1 MPVIQVD
8 MEIPAEI
15 YEGIISGNLIR
26 YGGVVR
32 DQAGRIVK
40 HLNEVSSRSN
50 NHTQLTKAREL
61 PNELSNLHKLK
72 KFASEHKMV
81 IFVAGLVII
90 GYIGYK
96 AYENNKPSKDEINSI
111 QPVSNS
117 NFDVVLKNYL
127 EAINSKNLD
136 ETTLDKLISNVDHI
150 IDCDD
155 ENVILS
161 IDAEKFKS
169 ILGIV
174 YDYTLVFATLNNVQI
189 EEMPLPDFDDENCVF
204 YKLKKYLDAQKKVFQ
219 EVE

>member
-50 NHTQLTKAREL
+50 NHTQLAKAREL
-61 PNELSNLHKLK
+61 PNEFSNLRKLE
-72 KFASEHKMV
+72 KFASEHKV
-81 IFVAGLVII
+81 LIGVAGLVII
-90 GYIGYK
+90 CYIGYK
-96 AYENNKPSKDEINSI
+96 VYEYNKPAKDEMSSI
-111 QPVSNS
+111 QPLSNS
-117 NFDVVLKNYL
+117 NFDVALKNYL

-136 ETTLDKLISNVDHI
+136 ETTLDMLISNVDHI

-155 ENVILS
+155 ENVVLN

-174 YDYTLVFATLNNVQI
+174 YDYTLEFASLNNVQI
-189 EEMPLPDFDDENCVF
+189 GEKPLPDFDDENCVF